1 MVSDKPYPYPHK
13 FDTTHTIT
21 EFINQF
27 DSLVTEKAQT
37 LDQIVTLGVRIVTL
51 RSAGKSLIFY
61 SVTQEGKKL
70 QVILDFSKKCFL

>member
-1 MVSDKPYPYPHK
+1 MVSGKPYPYPHK